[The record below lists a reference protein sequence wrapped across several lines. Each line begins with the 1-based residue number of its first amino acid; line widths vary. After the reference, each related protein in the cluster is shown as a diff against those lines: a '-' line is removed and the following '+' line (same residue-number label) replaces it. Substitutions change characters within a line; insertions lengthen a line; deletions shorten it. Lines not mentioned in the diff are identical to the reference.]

1 MKRPAAVLFIRR
13 GCVKSAA
20 IKKYKKKKNYKLLFW
35 LLPFMVFVLLF
46 SYVPLFGWSISF
58 FQYTPGSSL
67 SADNFVGLKYFKQFF
82 LDTVDM
88 WRVIKNT
95 LIFAVLNLIVMPLP
109 LVFAILLNEV
119 PHKGYSKFVQS
130 ITTFPNFISWV
141 IVYSLAFSL
150 FSTDGVIN
158 SILMGLGVISKP
170 TNVLSSAS
178 SVYWF
183 QTCLGI
189 WKSLGWS
196 SIVYLAAI
204 SGIPQELYEAA
215 SVDGAGRF
223 QQMLHVTLP
232 GIAETFIVLL
242 LLSIGNF
249 ISVGFD
255 QYFIFQNP
263 VTLKKLEVLDLYVYR
278 LGLINKSYSY
288 STAIGMIKSVIS
300 LVMIFGTNQ
309 LAKKIRGNTI
319 I

>member
-1 MKRPAAVLFIRR
+1 
-13 GCVKSAA
+13 
-20 IKKYKKKKNYKLLFW
+20 
-35 LLPFMVFVLLF
+35 MVFVLLF
-46 SYVPLFGWSISF
+46 NYVPLFGWSISF

-95 LIFAVLNLIVMPLP
+95 LTFAVLNLLVMPLP

-119 PHKGYSKFVQS
+119 PHKGFSKFVQS

-150 FSTDGVIN
+150 FSTDGVMN
-158 SILMGLGVISKP
+158 SILMGMGVISKP

-215 SVDGAGRF
+215 AVDGAGRF

>member
-1 MKRPAAVLFIRR
+1 MKNAAL
-13 GCVKSAA
+13 KQ
-20 IKKYKKKKNYKLLFW
+20 YKKKKNYKLLLW
-35 LLPFMVFVLLF
+35 LLPFLVFVVLF
-46 SYVPLFGWSISF
+46 SYVPLFGWSIAF

-67 SADNFVGLKYFKQFF
+67 SAENFVGLKYFRQFF
-82 LDTVDM
+82 MDTVDM

-95 LIFAVLNLIVMPLP
+95 LIFAVLGLVTMPLP
-109 LVFAILLNEV
+109 MIFAILLNEV
-119 PHKGYSKFVQS
+119 PHKGFSKFVQR

-150 FSTDGVIN
+150 FSTEGVIN
-158 SILMGLGVISKP
+158 SILMGMGIISKP
-170 TNVLSSAS
+170 TNVLSSTSA
-178 SVYWF
+178 VYWF

-189 WKSLGWS
+189 WKGLGWS

-263 VTLKKLEVLDLYVYR
+263 VTLKRLEVLDLYVYR

-288 STAIGMIKSVIS
+288 STAIGMIKSLIS

-309 LAKKIRGNTI
+309 LAKKIRGNSI

>member
-1 MKRPAAVLFIRR
+1 MKTAAV
-13 GCVKSAA
+13 KT
-20 IKKYKKKKNYKLLFW
+20 YKKKKNYKLLFW

-46 SYVPLFGWSISF
+46 NYVPLFGWSISF

-67 SADNFVGLKYFKQFF
+67 SAENFVGLKYFKQFF

-95 LIFAVLNLIVMPLP
+95 LTFAVLNLIVMPLP

-158 SILMGLGVISKP
+158 SIRMGMGVISKP

>member
-1 MKRPAAVLFIRR
+1 MKTAAV
-13 GCVKSAA
+13 KT
-20 IKKYKKKKNYKLLFW
+20 YKKKKNYKLLFW

-46 SYVPLFGWSISF
+46 NYVPLFGWSISF

-67 SADNFVGLKYFKQFF
+67 SAENFVGLKYFKQFF

-95 LIFAVLNLIVMPLP
+95 LTFAVLNLIVMPLP

-158 SILMGLGVISKP
+158 SILMGMGVISKP

-288 STAIGMIKSVIS
+288 STAIGDRKSV
-300 LVMIFGTNQ
+300 V
-309 LAKKIRGNTI
+309 
-319 I
+319 

>member
-1 MKRPAAVLFIRR
+1 VKNAAL
-13 GCVKSAA
+13 KQ
-20 IKKYKKKKNYKLLFW
+20 YKKKKNYKLLLW
-35 LLPFMVFVLLF
+35 LLPFLVFVILF
-46 SYVPLFGWSISF
+46 SYVPLFGWSIAF

-67 SADNFVGLKYFKQFF
+67 SAENFVGLKYFRQFF
-82 LDTVDM
+82 MDTVDM

-95 LIFAVLNLIVMPLP
+95 LIFAVLGLVTMPLP
-109 LVFAILLNEV
+109 MIFAILLNEV
-119 PHKGYSKFVQS
+119 PHKGFSKFVQS

-150 FSTDGVIN
+150 FSTEGVIN
-158 SILMGLGVISKP
+158 SILMGMGIISKP
-170 TNVLSSAS
+170 TNVLSSTSA
-178 SVYWF
+178 VYWF

-189 WKSLGWS
+189 WKGLGWS

-263 VTLKKLEVLDLYVYR
+263 VTLKRLEVLDLYVYR

-288 STAIGMIKSVIS
+288 STAIGMIKSLIS

-309 LAKKIRGNTI
+309 LAKKIRGNSI

>member
-1 MKRPAAVLFIRR
+1 MKKAVL
-13 GCVKSAA
+13 
-20 IKKYKKKKNYKLLFW
+20 KKYRKKKNYKLLFYI
-35 LLPFMVFVLLF
+35 LPFMVFVLLF
-46 SYVPLFGWSISF
+46 SYVPLFGWSIAF
-58 FQYTPGSSL
+58 FQYTPGASL
-67 SADNFVGLKYFKQFF
+67 SAKNFVGLKYFRQFF

-88 WRVIKNT
+88 SRVLKNT
-95 LIFAVLNLIVMPLP
+95 LTFAVLNLITMPLP
-109 LVFAILLNEV
+109 LIFALMLNEV
-119 PHKGYSKFVQS
+119 PHKKFSKFVQS

-150 FSTDGVIN
+150 FSTEGVIN
-158 SILMGLGVISKP
+158 SILMGMGLISKP

-178 SVYWF
+178 AAYWF
-183 QTCLGI
+183 QTSLGI
-189 WKSLGWS
+189 WKGLGWG

-204 SGIPQELYEAA
+204 SGISQELYEAA
-215 SVDGAGRF
+215 AVDGAGRF
-223 QQMLHVTLP
+223 RQMIHVTLP

-288 STAIGMIKSVIS
+288 STAIGMIKSAIS

-309 LAKKIRGNTI
+309 LAKKIRGNSI

>member
-1 MKRPAAVLFIRR
+1 MKNAAL
-13 GCVKSAA
+13 KQ
-20 IKKYKKKKNYKLLFW
+20 YKKKKNYKLLLW
-35 LLPFMVFVLLF
+35 LLPFLVFVVLF
-46 SYVPLFGWSISF
+46 SYVPLFGWSIAF

-67 SADNFVGLKYFKQFF
+67 SAENFVGLKYFRQFF
-82 LDTVDM
+82 MDTVDM

-95 LIFAVLNLIVMPLP
+95 LIFAALGLVTMPLP
-109 LVFAILLNEV
+109 MIFAILLNEV
-119 PHKGYSKFVQS
+119 PHKGFSKFVQS

-150 FSTDGVIN
+150 FSTEGVIN
-158 SILMGLGVISKP
+158 SILMGMGIISKP
-170 TNVLSSAS
+170 TNVLSSTSA
-178 SVYWF
+178 VYWF

-189 WKSLGWS
+189 WKGLGWS

-263 VTLKKLEVLDLYVYR
+263 VTLKRLEVLDLYVYR

-288 STAIGMIKSVIS
+288 STAIGMIKSLIS

-309 LAKKIRGNTI
+309 LAKKIRGNSI

>member
-20 IKKYKKKKNYKLLFW
+20 IKKYKKKKNYKLLLW

>member
-1 MKRPAAVLFIRR
+1 
-13 GCVKSAA
+13 
-20 IKKYKKKKNYKLLFW
+20 
-35 LLPFMVFVLLF
+35 MVFVLLF
-46 SYVPLFGWSISF
+46 NYVPLFGWSISF

-67 SADNFVGLKYFKQFF
+67 SAENFVGLKYFKQFF

-95 LIFAVLNLIVMPLP
+95 LTFAVLNLSVMPLP

-158 SILMGLGVISKP
+158 SILMGMGVISKP

>member
-1 MKRPAAVLFIRR
+1 
-13 GCVKSAA
+13 
-20 IKKYKKKKNYKLLFW
+20 
-35 LLPFMVFVLLF
+35 MVFVLLF
-46 SYVPLFGWSISF
+46 NYVPLFGWSISF

-67 SADNFVGLKYFKQFF
+67 SAENFVGLKYFKQFF

-95 LIFAVLNLIVMPLP
+95 LTFAVLNLIVMPLP

-158 SILMGLGVISKP
+158 SILMGMGVISKP

-263 VTLKKLEVLDLYVYR
+263 VTLKKLEVLDLYV
-278 LGLINKSYSY
+278 
-288 STAIGMIKSVIS
+288 
-300 LVMIFGTNQ
+300 
-309 LAKKIRGNTI
+309 
-319 I
+319 

>member
-1 MKRPAAVLFIRR
+1 VKTAAV
-13 GCVKSAA
+13 KT
-20 IKKYKKKKNYKLLFW
+20 YKKKKNYKLLFW

-46 SYVPLFGWSISF
+46 NYVPLFGWSISF

-67 SADNFVGLKYFKQFF
+67 SAENFVGLKYFKQFF

-95 LIFAVLNLIVMPLP
+95 LTFAVLNLIVMPLP

-158 SILMGLGVISKP
+158 SILMGMGVISKP

>member
-1 MKRPAAVLFIRR
+1 MKNAAL
-13 GCVKSAA
+13 KQ
-20 IKKYKKKKNYKLLFW
+20 YKKKKNYKLLLW
-35 LLPFMVFVLLF
+35 LLPFLVFVVLF
-46 SYVPLFGWSISF
+46 SYVPLFGWSIAF

-67 SADNFVGLKYFKQFF
+67 SAENFVGLKYFRQFF
-82 LDTVDM
+82 MDTVDM

-95 LIFAVLNLIVMPLP
+95 LIFAVLGLVTMPLP
-109 LVFAILLNEV
+109 MIFAILLNEV
-119 PHKGYSKFVQS
+119 PHKGFSKFVQS

-150 FSTDGVIN
+150 FSTEGVIN
-158 SILMGLGVISKP
+158 SILMGMGIISKP
-170 TNVLSSAS
+170 TNVLSSTSA
-178 SVYWF
+178 VYWF
-183 QTCLGI
+183 QTCLWI
-189 WKSLGWS
+189 WKGLGWS

-263 VTLKKLEVLDLYVYR
+263 VTLKRLEVLDLYVYR

-288 STAIGMIKSVIS
+288 STAIGMIKSLIS

-309 LAKKIRGNTI
+309 LAKKIRGNSI

>member
-1 MKRPAAVLFIRR
+1 
-13 GCVKSAA
+13 
-20 IKKYKKKKNYKLLFW
+20 
-35 LLPFMVFVLLF
+35 MVFVLLF
-46 SYVPLFGWSISF
+46 NYVPLFGWSISF

-67 SADNFVGLKYFKQFF
+67 SAENFVGLKYFRQFF
-82 LDTVDM
+82 MDTVDM

-95 LIFAVLNLIVMPLP
+95 LTFAVLNLIVMPLP

-158 SILMGLGVISKP
+158 SILMGMGVISKP

>member
-1 MKRPAAVLFIRR
+1 
-13 GCVKSAA
+13 
-20 IKKYKKKKNYKLLFW
+20 
-35 LLPFMVFVLLF
+35 MVFVLLF
-46 SYVPLFGWSISF
+46 NYVPLFGWSISF

-67 SADNFVGLKYFKQFF
+67 SAENFVGLKYFKQFF

-95 LIFAVLNLIVMPLP
+95 LTFAVLNLLVMPLP

-119 PHKGYSKFVQS
+119 PHKGFSKFVQS

-158 SILMGLGVISKP
+158 SILMGMGIISKP

-309 LAKKIRGNTI
+309 LAKKIRGNAI

>member
-1 MKRPAAVLFIRR
+1 MKTAAV
-13 GCVKSAA
+13 KT
-20 IKKYKKKKNYKLLFW
+20 YKKKKNYKLLFW

-46 SYVPLFGWSISF
+46 NYVPLFGWSISF

-67 SADNFVGLKYFKQFF
+67 SAENFVGLKYFKQFF

-95 LIFAVLNLIVMPLP
+95 LTFAVLNLIVMPLP

-158 SILMGLGVISKP
+158 SILMGMGVISKP

-288 STAIGMIKSVIS
+288 STAIGMIKSLIS

-309 LAKKIRGNTI
+309 LAKKIRGNSI

>member
-1 MKRPAAVLFIRR
+1 VKTAAV
-13 GCVKSAA
+13 KT
-20 IKKYKKKKNYKLLFW
+20 YKKKKNYKLLFW

-46 SYVPLFGWSISF
+46 NYVPLFGWSISF

-67 SADNFVGLKYFKQFF
+67 SAENFVGLKYFKQFF

-95 LIFAVLNLIVMPLP
+95 LTFAVLNLIVMPLP

-158 SILMGLGVISKP
+158 SILMGMGVISKP
-170 TNVLSSAS
+170 TNVLSSTSA
-178 SVYWF
+178 VYWF

-288 STAIGMIKSVIS
+288 STAIGMIKSLIS

-309 LAKKIRGNTI
+309 LAKKIRGNSI

>member
-1 MKRPAAVLFIRR
+1 MKNAAL
-13 GCVKSAA
+13 KQ
-20 IKKYKKKKNYKLLFW
+20 YKKKKNYKLLLW
-35 LLPFMVFVLLF
+35 LLPFLVFVILF
-46 SYVPLFGWSISF
+46 SYVPLFGWSIAF

-67 SADNFVGLKYFKQFF
+67 SAENFVGLKYFRQFF
-82 LDTVDM
+82 MDTVDM

-95 LIFAVLNLIVMPLP
+95 LIFAVLGLVTMPLP
-109 LVFAILLNEV
+109 MIFAILLNEV
-119 PHKGYSKFVQS
+119 PHKGFSKFVQS

-150 FSTDGVIN
+150 FSTEGVIN
-158 SILMGLGVISKP
+158 SILMGMGIISKP
-170 TNVLSSAS
+170 TNVLSSTSA
-178 SVYWF
+178 VYWF

-189 WKSLGWS
+189 WKGLGWS

-263 VTLKKLEVLDLYVYR
+263 VTLKRLEVLDLYVYR

-288 STAIGMIKSVIS
+288 STAIGMIKSLIS

-309 LAKKIRGNTI
+309 LAKKIRGNSI

>member
-1 MKRPAAVLFIRR
+1 MKNAAL
-13 GCVKSAA
+13 KQ
-20 IKKYKKKKNYKLLFW
+20 YKKKKNYKLLLW
-35 LLPFMVFVLLF
+35 LLPFLVFVVLF
-46 SYVPLFGWSISF
+46 SYVPLFGWSIAF

-67 SADNFVGLKYFKQFF
+67 SAENFVGLKYFRQFF
-82 LDTVDM
+82 MDTVDM

-95 LIFAVLNLIVMPLP
+95 LIFAVLGLVTMPLP
-109 LVFAILLNEV
+109 MIFAILLNEV
-119 PHKGYSKFVQS
+119 PHKGFSKFVQS

-150 FSTDGVIN
+150 FSTEGVIN
-158 SILMGLGVISKP
+158 SILMGMGIISKP
-170 TNVLSSAS
+170 TNVLSSTSA
-178 SVYWF
+178 VYWF

-189 WKSLGWS
+189 WKGLGWS

-263 VTLKKLEVLDLYVYR
+263 VTLKRLEVLDLYVYR
-278 LGLINKSYSY
+278 LGLINKSYYY
-288 STAIGMIKSVIS
+288 STAIGMIKSLIS

-309 LAKKIRGNTI
+309 LAKKIRGNSI

>member
-1 MKRPAAVLFIRR
+1 MKNAAL
-13 GCVKSAA
+13 KQ
-20 IKKYKKKKNYKLLFW
+20 YKKKKNYKLLLW
-35 LLPFMVFVLLF
+35 LLPFLVFVVLF
-46 SYVPLFGWSISF
+46 SYVPLFGWSIAF

-67 SADNFVGLKYFKQFF
+67 SAENFVGLKYFRQFF
-82 LDTVDM
+82 MDTVDM

-95 LIFAVLNLIVMPLP
+95 LIFAVLGLVTMPLP
-109 LVFAILLNEV
+109 MIFAILLNEV
-119 PHKGYSKFVQS
+119 PHKGFSKFVQS

-150 FSTDGVIN
+150 FSTEGVIN
-158 SILMGLGVISKP
+158 SILMGMGIISKP
-170 TNVLSSAS
+170 TNVLSSTSA
-178 SVYWF
+178 VYWF

-189 WKSLGWS
+189 WKGLGWS

-263 VTLKKLEVLDLYVYR
+263 VTLKRLEVLDLYVYR

-288 STAIGMIKSVIS
+288 STAIGMIKSLIS

-309 LAKKIRGNTI
+309 LAKKIRGNSI

>member
-1 MKRPAAVLFIRR
+1 MKTAAV
-13 GCVKSAA
+13 KT
-20 IKKYKKKKNYKLLFW
+20 YKKKKNYKLLFW

-46 SYVPLFGWSISF
+46 NYVPLFGWSISF

-67 SADNFVGLKYFKQFF
+67 SAENFVGLKYFKQFF

-95 LIFAVLNLIVMPLP
+95 LTFAVLNLIVMPLP

-158 SILMGLGVISKP
+158 SILMGMGVISKP

-189 WKSLGWS
+189 WKGLGWS

>member
-1 MKRPAAVLFIRR
+1 VKNAAL
-13 GCVKSAA
+13 KQ
-20 IKKYKKKKNYKLLFW
+20 YKKKKNYKLLLW
-35 LLPFMVFVLLF
+35 LLPFLVFVVLF
-46 SYVPLFGWSISF
+46 SYVPLFGWSIAF

-67 SADNFVGLKYFKQFF
+67 SAENFVGLKYFRQFF
-82 LDTVDM
+82 MDTVDM

-95 LIFAVLNLIVMPLP
+95 LIFAVLGLVTMPLP
-109 LVFAILLNEV
+109 MIFAILLNEV
-119 PHKGYSKFVQS
+119 PHKGFSKFVQS

-150 FSTDGVIN
+150 FSTEGVIN
-158 SILMGLGVISKP
+158 SILMGMGIISKP
-170 TNVLSSAS
+170 TNVLSSTSA
-178 SVYWF
+178 VYWF

-189 WKSLGWS
+189 WKGLGWS

-263 VTLKKLEVLDLYVYR
+263 VTLKRLEVLDLYVYR

-288 STAIGMIKSVIS
+288 STAIGMIKSLIS

-309 LAKKIRGNTI
+309 LAKKIRGNSI

>member
-1 MKRPAAVLFIRR
+1 MKNAAL
-13 GCVKSAA
+13 KQ
-20 IKKYKKKKNYKLLFW
+20 YKKKKNYKLLLW
-35 LLPFMVFVLLF
+35 LLPFLVFVVLF
-46 SYVPLFGWSISF
+46 SYVPLFGWSIAF

-67 SADNFVGLKYFKQFF
+67 SAENFVGLKYFRQFF
-82 LDTVDM
+82 MDTVDM

-95 LIFAVLNLIVMPLP
+95 LIFAVLGLVTMPLP
-109 LVFAILLNEV
+109 MIFAILLNEV
-119 PHKGYSKFVQS
+119 PHKGFSKFVQS

-141 IVYSLAFSL
+141 IVYSLAFPL
-150 FSTDGVIN
+150 FSTEGVIN
-158 SILMGLGVISKP
+158 SILMGMGIISKP
-170 TNVLSSAS
+170 TNVLSSTSA
-178 SVYWF
+178 VYWF

-189 WKSLGWS
+189 WKGLGWS

-263 VTLKKLEVLDLYVYR
+263 VTLKRLEVLDLYVYR

-288 STAIGMIKSVIS
+288 STAIGMIKSLIS

-309 LAKKIRGNTI
+309 LAKKIRGNSI

>member
-1 MKRPAAVLFIRR
+1 M
-13 GCVKSAA
+13 KSAA
-20 IKKYKKKKNYKLLFW
+20 KKIYRKKKNYKLLFW

-46 SYVPLFGWSISF
+46 NYVPLFGWSISF

-67 SADNFVGLKYFKQFF
+67 SAENFVGLKYFKQFF

-95 LIFAVLNLIVMPLP
+95 LTFAVLNLLVMPLP

-119 PHKGYSKFVQS
+119 PHKGFSKFVQS

-158 SILMGLGVISKP
+158 SILMGMGIISKP

-309 LAKKIRGNTI
+309 LAKKIRGNAI

>member
-1 MKRPAAVLFIRR
+1 MKTAAV
-13 GCVKSAA
+13 KT
-20 IKKYKKKKNYKLLFW
+20 YKKKKNYKLLFW

-46 SYVPLFGWSISF
+46 NYVPLFGWSISF

-67 SADNFVGLKYFKQFF
+67 SAENFVGLKYFKQFF

-95 LIFAVLNLIVMPLP
+95 LTFAVLNLIVMPLP

-158 SILMGLGVISKP
+158 SILMGMGVISKP

-288 STAIGMIKSVIS
+288 STAIGMIKSLIS

>member
-1 MKRPAAVLFIRR
+1 MKNAAL
-13 GCVKSAA
+13 KQ
-20 IKKYKKKKNYKLLFW
+20 YKKKKNYKLLLW
-35 LLPFMVFVLLF
+35 LLPFLVFVVLF
-46 SYVPLFGWSISF
+46 SYVPLFGWSIAF

-67 SADNFVGLKYFKQFF
+67 SAENFVGLKYFRQFF
-82 LDTVDM
+82 MDTVDM

-95 LIFAVLNLIVMPLP
+95 LIFAVLGLVTMPLP
-109 LVFAILLNEV
+109 MIFAILLNEV
-119 PHKGYSKFVQS
+119 PHKGFSKFVQS

-150 FSTDGVIN
+150 FSTEGVIN
-158 SILMGLGVISKP
+158 SILMGMGIISKP
-170 TNVLSSAS
+170 TNVLSSTSA
-178 SVYWF
+178 VYWF

-189 WKSLGWS
+189 WKGLGWS

-242 LLSIGNF
+242 LLSIGIF
-249 ISVGFD
+249 ICVGFD

-263 VTLKKLEVLDLYVYR
+263 VTLKRLEVLDLYVYR

-288 STAIGMIKSVIS
+288 STAIGMIKSLIS

-309 LAKKIRGNTI
+309 LAKKIRGNSI